1 MPIFKPVVKLN
12 SVNIDVKNEKLT
24 ITDIFNIK
32 YDVPK
37 FERIIEFKAT
47 SVYLLQL
54 EHATIL

>member
-12 SVNIDVKNEKLT
+12 SVNIDVKNENLN

-37 FERIIEFKAT
+37 DERIIEFKAT

>member
-1 MPIFKPVVKLN
+1 MPIFKPEVKLN
-12 SVNIDVKNEKLT
+12 SVKIDVKNEKLN
-24 ITDIFNIK
+24 ITDIFNTK

-37 FERIIEFKAT
+37 DERIIEFKAT